1 MAAQTPDNPLHSLEA
16 TLNAVQSE
24 YEVAKG
30 ELETAERNWRGLPG
44 ELNTLREEERQLGK
58 EPDRNRARL
67 DELKNAIADKEQKE
81 NEARTR
87 LREAYRNLAGKK
99 WAVTKKASALNREA
113 ICIVLKTV
121 KDVIIEACKNS
132 PPFKTITI
140 GLGYGSFAV
149 GGNGYQAAFSLS
161 NDINSFKGA
170 GLLDILLPISL
181 LPLAAI
187 LSVILIFSI
196 VTALLLAVLV
206 CLPIPWYAERLAG
219 FFQWAFKHTW
229 LKAVLSIG
237 FVIFSVLVSVG
248 GVSSSPPEQIKDKV
262 TIETVPPSE
271 LNGEYFRVNAN
282 STYLFLQSLDSNDTA
297 IRRVPVSQIAYIT
310 VNNGERE
317 PGLASPVH
325 ALLERIKEEH
335 EALRHGHAGYA
346 RVDHKHA
353 GYITEELVR
362 TRITEEMDCDGDEG
376 IRISGFIRFNRG
388 SENLDDF
395 GASSKEIKRLVKERD
410 QATKWMVFGFASPD
424 GEQEGNNALAY
435 KRAVAVKN
443 LLCDELK
450 PDCADGTEIEMK
462 GFSEDHPINGIAN
475 SRSARIAV
483 CTKQEASRVK

>member
-1 MAAQTPDNPLHSLEA
+1 MAEQNDNADTSLQDVEKALSNAQKEREDAKDKLTTSEKNLE
-16 TLNAVQSE
+16 
-24 YEVAKG
+24 EV
-30 ELETAERNWRGLPG
+30 RGA
-44 ELNTLREEERQLGK
+44 LNTLRAKERQLGK
-58 EPDRNRARL
+58 EAEKNRTNLEALKKEIAEKRREEREAKEAVRRARH
-67 DELKNAIADKEQKE
+67 
-81 NEARTR
+81 
-87 LREAYRNLAGKK
+87 NLAKKK
-99 WAVTKKASALNREA
+99 WAVTKAAAAFNIKA
-113 ICIVLKTV
+113 IGVLLKF
-121 KDVIIEACKNS
+121 IIEACKNS
-132 PPFKTITI
+132 PVSTV
-140 GLGYGSFAV
+140 GAGYGSFTAT
-149 GGNGYQAAFSLS
+149 GNAHQVAFSLS

-170 GLLDILLPISL
+170 GLSDILLPISL

-187 LSVILIFSI
+187 LVVSI
-196 VTALLLAVLV
+196 VAALLLAALV
-206 CLPIPWYAERLAG
+206 CLPIPWCAERLAG
-219 FFQWAFKHTW
+219 FFQGAFKHTR

-282 STYLFLQSLDSNDTA
+282 STYLFLQSLDPNDTA
-297 IRRVPVSQIAYIT
+297 IKRVPVSQIAYIT

-346 RVDHKHA
+346 TVDHKHA

-362 TRITEEMDCDGDEG
+362 TRITEEMGCDGDEG
-376 IRISGFIRFNRG
+376 TRISGFIRFNRG

-395 GASSKEIKRLVKERD
+395 SASSKEIKRFVKERD

-424 GEQEGNNALAY
+424 GEQKGNNALAY

-443 LLCDELK
+443 FLCDELK
-450 PDCADGTEIEMK
+450 PDCANGTEIEIK
-462 GFSEDHPINGIAN
+462 GFSEDHPVNGVAN

-483 CTKQEASRVK
+483 CVDME